1 MKPLKALMGAAW
13 MTTAVAATIALAA
26 PAHANEPPV
35 NLPLT
40 DDVRAQLV
48 QAGAVLTGRPVSEF
62 AGLRPEES
70 YYAFDP
76 EAGYW
81 AAGALEGKSYEA
93 GINLQDQNSYMV
105 FRKAA
110 DPAATWVP
118 IAVGFGPIPAG
129 EAPCP
134 VPQPIR
140 DLWQWPAGKCYPPN

>member
-1 MKPLKALMGAAW
+1 MKPNKMVVAAVSA
-13 MTTAVAATIALAA
+13 AVAATIAGAA

-35 NLPLT
+35 NVPLT
-40 DDVRAQLV
+40 DDVRTQLV
-48 QAGAVLTGRPVSEF
+48 AAGAVLTGRPVSEF
-62 AGLRPEES
+62 AGLRPDES

-81 AAGALEGKSYEA
+81 AAGALEGNSYLA

-105 FRKAA
+105 FRKAV

-118 IAVGFGPIPAG
+118 VAIGFGPIPAG
-129 EAPCP
+129 QAPCP

>member
-1 MKPLKALMGAAW
+1 MKPIKTVVAAVS
-13 MTTAVAATIALAA
+13 TAIAATIAVAA

-48 QAGAVLTGRPVSEF
+48 EAGAVLTGRSVSEF
-62 AGLRPEES
+62 TGLRPEES

-81 AAGALEGKSYEA
+81 AAGALEGNSYLA
-93 GINLQDQNSYMV
+93 GMYLQDQNSYMA
-105 FRKAA
+105 FRKAV

-118 IAVGFGPIPAG
+118 EAIGFGPIPAG
-129 EAPCP
+129 QAPCP